1 MINKAPTI
9 HSYFSGV
16 AFTAFLVAWP
26 RRTPINKP
34 FLVYRSLC
42 VSPIPTSA
50 GSAGQIIGKS
60 WLVVAERTISEPRI
74 DAPVARLRS
83 SLDPFLRGSIVA
95 EQALSNEERRH
106 LGSFRRGTFSGS
118 SAVTWLTSADDEWAW
133 SVGRRVFDLN
143 RDGKNGILISV
154 AINYWPGTSLV
165 SW

>member
-83 SLDPFLRGSIVA
+83 SLDPFLRGSSRSK
-95 EQALSNEERRH
+95 L
-106 LGSFRRGTFSGS
+106 FRTRNDD
-118 SAVTWLTSADDEWAW
+118 TSARF
-133 SVGRRVFDLN
+133 VGAR
-143 RDGKNGILISV
+143 
-154 AINYWPGTSLV
+154 SLV
-165 SW
+165 ARLLRGSPRQTMNGLGPWAGGSLTLTATGKMAY